1 MNKHFKFKLSKL
13 FSLLE
18 NILFLRK
25 GSVIADLMIDYN
37 FINREQLVQI
47 VDAMEETKMFGT
59 VALGYFS
66 VNSTKSTHLIYY
78 ITYYTDAYSE
88 LSQTSKMVFFA
99 KMVND
104 CKPLTIFALSF
115 ILDGWKGSEYGS
127 VTTGISYCYMTIKSE
142 EN

>member
-47 VDAMEETKMFGT
+47 VDAMEETKMFGA

-78 ITYYTDAYSE
+78 TTYYTDAYSE

-104 CKPLTIFALSF
+104 SKPLTIFALSF
-115 ILDGWKGSEYGS
+115 ILDG
-127 VTTGISYCYMTIKSE
+127 
-142 EN
+142 

>member
-66 VNSTKSTHLIYY
+66 VNSTKSTHLIY
-78 ITYYTDAYSE
+78 SE

-115 ILDGWKGSEYGS
+115 ILDG
-127 VTTGISYCYMTIKSE
+127 
-142 EN
+142 